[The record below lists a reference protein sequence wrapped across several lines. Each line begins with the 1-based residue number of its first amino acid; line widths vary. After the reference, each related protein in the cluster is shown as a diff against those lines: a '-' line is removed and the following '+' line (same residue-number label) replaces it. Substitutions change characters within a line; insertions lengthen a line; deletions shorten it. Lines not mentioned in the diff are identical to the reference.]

1 MTEISGEV
9 KPKDSDLEHE
19 LEVQAFNEFQRA
31 DYPACSQSLIKLQK
45 SLPESNLKVIHNR
58 AVAEFYL
65 SDLCRYDQFRKT
77 MIQIT
82 ELVGEIQSVP
92 DVKHPELAAA
102 YVNQAMILY
111 HFKQPLAALKIML
124 AVLVHFDQLD
134 DYLLRKAGIF
144 TVHLLL
150 DVNQPR
156 KANGLLAMLQ
166 ARLNIRVQ
174 DILNEDEEEERQ
186 IDNESRKDISEIQ
199 FEEFRKEFRL
209 ILIRS
214 NLLNGKKN
222 FLIPCEDTS
231 EYSVLKGHQYYLGND
246 YQMAAKELSKRF
258 VNEPMQVQVHGED
271 QNTCLANNMGLIHF
285 AVKHYALAARFFQ
298 QALLFDQ
305 AATEKSSTEKIE
317 GSPLYCV
324 GATKRPEILYNH
336 GITLLHLQKP
346 REAFEC
352 LLVVLNS
359 YHNNPRLWLR
369 LAECC
374 IMVHQQ
380 ELKEQQKNPAT
391 VFVHRKYLQKRPF
404 GSETESAAIPST
416 NLEFGALCL
425 RNAVTLIDYH
435 TKELAKQAETT
446 DKPVPW
452 DKLYEGVPCNP
463 CKPLKPANLEK
474 LRIATLS
481 AYSYILLALGENTL
495 ALQYA
500 QQLLNIPN
508 LPETYQT
515 LGTLYAAEALLH
527 LNRIPEAIVY
537 LDPKRMK
544 DFAGED
550 FATRGSPNWTM
561 NSLEAAQ
568 TVMHYNLAVT
578 FYALGDYEKARVYMN
593 ACSSGHPV
601 VLPHLKMLKMY
612 IELVSGNVEKAK
624 LMARYDTPHLV

>member
-1 MTEISGEV
+1 MADIGGEP
-9 KPKDSDLEHE
+9 KPKISDLEHD
-19 LEVQAFNEFQRA
+19 LEVQAFNEFQKA
-31 DYPACSQSLIKLQK
+31 DYPSCLQTLHKLQK
-45 SLPESNLKVIHNR
+45 SQESNPKVIHNR
-58 AVAEFYL
+58 AVAEFYI
-65 SDLCRYDQFRKT
+65 SDLRRYDQFRKT
-77 MIQIT
+77 MAQIT
-82 ELVGEIQSVP
+82 ELVGEIQSV

-102 YVNQAMILY
+102 YVNQAMVLY

-124 AVLVHFDQLD
+124 AVMNHFDQLD

-150 DVNQPR
+150 DTNQPR
-156 KANGLLAMLQ
+156 KANGLLGMLQ

-174 DILNEDEEEERQ
+174 EILNSDDEDERPV
-186 IDNESRKDISEIQ
+186 DNESRKDISEIQ

-222 FLIPCEDTS
+222 FLIPGEDTS

-258 VNEPMQVQVHGED
+258 VNDPIQVQVHGED

-305 AATEKSSTEKIE
+305 AATNKSSTEKVE

-324 GATKRPEILYNH
+324 GATKRPEIFYNH
-336 GITLLHLQKP
+336 GITLLYLQRP
-346 REAFEC
+346 SEAFEC

-380 ELKEQQKNPAT
+380 DQKEQNKNPLT
-391 VFVHRKYLQKRPF
+391 VFLRRKYFQKRPF
-404 GSETESAAIPST
+404 NSEEQSTAIPST
-416 NLEFGALCL
+416 TLEFASLCL
-425 RNAVTLIDYH
+425 RNAVTLIEYH
-435 TKELAKQAETT
+435 TRELAKQTEMS
-446 DKPVPW
+446 DKPVSW
-452 DKLYEGVPCNP
+452 DKLYEGAPCNP

-474 LRIATLS
+474 LRIATFS
-481 AYSYILLALGENTL
+481 AYSYVLLSLGEFTL
-495 ALQYA
+495 ALKYA
-500 QQLLNIPN
+500 QQMLAINE
-508 LPETYQT
+508 LPETYHT
-515 LGTLYAAEALLH
+515 LGSLYSAEALVM
-527 LNRIPEAIVY
+527 LNRIPEALVY

-544 DFAGED
+544 DFTGED
-550 FATRGSPNWTM
+550 FSTRGSPNWSM

-568 TVMHYNLAVT
+568 SVMHYNLAVT
-578 FYALGDYEKARVYMN
+578 LFSLGDYEKAKAYMN
-593 ACSSGHPV
+593 ACSHPA
-601 VLPHLKMLKMY
+601 VLPYLKMLKMY
-612 IELVSGNVEKAK
+612 CELVLGNVEKAK
-624 LMARYDTPHLV
+624 LMARYDMPHLV

>member
-1 MTEISGEV
+1 MTETNGDT
-9 KPKDSDLEHE
+9 KPKVSELEHD
-19 LEVQAFNEFQRA
+19 LEVQAFNEFQKA
-31 DYPACSQSLIKLQK
+31 DYSSCLQTLLKLQK
-45 SLPESNLKVIHNR
+45 SQESNPKVIHNR
-58 AVAEFYL
+58 AVAEFYM
-65 SDLCRYDQFRKT
+65 SDLRRYDQFRKT
-77 MIQIT
+77 MVQIT
-82 ELVGEIQSVP
+82 ELVGEIQSVN
-92 DVKHPELAAA
+92 VKHPELAAA

-111 HFKQPLAALKIML
+111 HFKQPLAALKIIL
-124 AVLVHFDQLD
+124 AVMSHFDQLD

-150 DVNQPR
+150 DTNQPK

-174 DILNEDEEEERQ
+174 EILSSDDEDERPV
-186 IDNESRKDISEIQ
+186 DNESRKDISEIQ

-258 VNEPMQVQVHGED
+258 VNEPIQVQFHGED

-285 AVKHYALAARFFQ
+285 AVRHYALAARFFQ
-298 QALLFDQ
+298 QALLFDES
-305 AATEKSSTEKIE
+305 ATKKSSTEKVE

-336 GITLLHLQKP
+336 GITLLHLQRP
-346 REAFEC
+346 GEAFEC

-380 ELKEQQKNPAT
+380 TQKEQNKNPVT
-391 VFVHRKYLQKRPF
+391 VFLRRKYFQKRPF
-404 GSETESAAIPST
+404 NNEEQSSAIPST
-416 NLEFGALCL
+416 TLEFASLCL
-425 RNAVTLIDYH
+425 RNAITLIDYH
-435 TKELAKQAETT
+435 TKELAKQAEMS

-452 DKLYEGVPCNP
+452 EKMYEGVPCNP

-481 AYSYILLALGENTL
+481 AYSYVLLCLGEFTL
-495 ALQYA
+495 ALKYA
-500 QQLLNIPN
+500 QQMLTIND
-508 LPETYQT
+508 LPETYHT
-515 LGTLYAAEALLH
+515 LGSLYSAEALVL
-527 LNRIPEAIVY
+527 LNRIPEALVY

-544 DFAGED
+544 DFTGDD
-550 FATRGSPNWTM
+550 FSTRGSPNWNM

-568 TVMHYNLAVT
+568 SVMHYNLAVT
-578 FYALGDYEKARVYMN
+578 LFSLGDNEKAKVYMN
-593 ACSSGHPV
+593 ACSHAV

-612 IELVSGNVEKAK
+612 SELVLGNVEKAK
-624 LMARYDTPHLV
+624 LMARYDTPRLV